1 MTLYMCGPFLITV
14 ILKLGM
20 IFSCYVTPQLITTL
34 EKIHLSV
41 TNGKHSALAHPLNYT
56 AKMRALNV
64 HKALKTVAKDVC
76 T

>member
-1 MTLYMCGPFLITV
+1 MTLYMCGPFLIAV

-41 TNGKHSALAHPLNYT
+41 TNGKHSALAHPLN
-56 AKMRALNV
+56 
-64 HKALKTVAKDVC
+64 
-76 T
+76 